1 MNKILKN
8 SNKENSIIRR
18 IAIGSILSILITLIC
33 LTIFAFLLTYTSI
46 SEGYI
51 PTITIIITIISIL
64 IGSSFSMYGI
74 RKNGIGK
81 GAMLG
86 SIYILTIYI
95 LSSLI
100 EKDFSVNTYSIIMIV
115 GSILAG
121 ALGGIVGVNR
131 K

>member
-8 SNKENSIIRR
+8 SNKENSLIRR
-18 IAIGSILSILITLIC
+18 IAIGSSVSILITLIC

-46 SEGYI
+46 SEGCI

-86 SIYILTIYI
+86 YIYILTIYM